1 MNNKYE
7 SFREIIKNCDYDNT
21 YKMAWGKSLIE
32 MSLKLDLSKDKIII
46 RLEDIAEK
54 YIKYYWNQIIF
65 FDLKQAT
72 NSNKI
77 PTIIVII
84 KELID
89 KCYEHTNEMILKSEK
104 ISRVTFEKLN
114 LLKEYDD
121 TIKSIIKVLKQDVS
135 WRFLLLDGKNTN
147 IYDYVKGNDYIQIES
162 KLLKKLKE
170 NNEEL
175 LNIINYRWLLILK
188 NINGYGNINKKVKLF
203 DDDTIN
209 KSLVEVISD
218 IFDI

>member
-32 MSLKLDLSKDKIII
+32 ISLELDLSKDKVII

-89 KCYEHTNEMILKSEK
+89 KYYEYTNEMILEAKK
-104 ISRVTFEKLN
+104 ISRVTFKKLN

-121 TIKSIIKVLKQDVS
+121 TIKSITKVLKQDVS

-162 KLLKKLKE
+162 KLLKELKG

-188 NINGYGNINKKVKLF
+188 NINGYRNTNKKVKLF

-209 KSLVEVISD
+209 KSLVEAISGM
-218 IFDI
+218 FDI

>member
-1 MNNKYE
+1 MNNNYE

-32 MSLKLDLSKDKIII
+32 MSLELDLSKDKIII

-65 FDLKQAT
+65 FDLKQST

-89 KCYEHTNEMILKSEK
+89 KYYEYTNEMILEAKK
-104 ISRVTFEKLN
+104 ISRVTFKKLN

-121 TIKSIIKVLKQDVS
+121 TIKSITKVLKQDVS

-203 DDDTIN
+203 NDDMIN

-218 IFDI
+218 IFGI

>member
-1 MNNKYE
+1 MNNNYE

-32 MSLKLDLSKDKIII
+32 MSLELDLSKDKIII

-89 KCYEHTNEMILKSEK
+89 KYYEYTNEMILEAKK
-104 ISRVTFEKLN
+104 ISRVTFKKLN

-121 TIKSIIKVLKQDVS
+121 TIKSITKVLKQDVS
-135 WRFLLLDGKNTN
+135 WRFLLLEGKNTN

-209 KSLVEVISD
+209 KSLVEVISY
-218 IFDI
+218 IFGI

>member
-1 MNNKYE
+1 MNNNYE

-32 MSLKLDLSKDKIII
+32 MSLELDLSKDKIII

-89 KCYEHTNEMILKSEK
+89 KYYEYTNEMILEAKK
-104 ISRVTFEKLN
+104 ISRVTFKKLN

-121 TIKSIIKVLKQDVS
+121 TIKSITKVLKQDVS

-188 NINGYGNINKKVKLF
+188 NINGYGKTNKKVKLF
-203 DDDTIN
+203 NDDTIN

-218 IFDI
+218 IFSI

>member
-1 MNNKYE
+1 MNNNYE

-32 MSLKLDLSKDKIII
+32 MSLELDLSKDKIII

-89 KCYEHTNEMILKSEK
+89 KYYEYTNEMILEAKK
-104 ISRVTFEKLN
+104 ISRVTFKKLN

-121 TIKSIIKVLKQDVS
+121 TIKSITKVLKQDVS
-135 WRFLLLDGKNTN
+135 WRFLLLEGKNTN

-162 KLLKKLKE
+162 KLLKKLKG

-203 DDDTIN
+203 NDDMIN

>member
-1 MNNKYE
+1 
-7 SFREIIKNCDYDNT
+7 
-21 YKMAWGKSLIE
+21 
-32 MSLKLDLSKDKIII
+32 
-46 RLEDIAEK
+46 
-54 YIKYYWNQIIF
+54 
-65 FDLKQAT
+65 
-72 NSNKI
+72 
-77 PTIIVII
+77 
-84 KELID
+84 
-89 KCYEHTNEMILKSEK
+89 MILEAKK
-104 ISRVTFEKLN
+104 ISRVTFKKLN

-121 TIKSIIKVLKQDVS
+121 TIKSITKVLKQDVS

-147 IYDYVKGNDYIQIES
+147 IYGYVKGNDYIQIES

-203 DDDTIN
+203 NDDMIN

>member
-1 MNNKYE
+1 ME
-7 SFREIIKNCDYDNT
+7 SN
-21 YKMAWGKSLIE
+21 
-32 MSLKLDLSKDKIII
+32 
-46 RLEDIAEK
+46 
-54 YIKYYWNQIIF
+54 YI

-89 KCYEHTNEMILKSEK
+89 KYYEYTNEMILKSEK

-121 TIKSIIKVLKQDVS
+121 TI
-135 WRFLLLDGKNTN
+135 
-147 IYDYVKGNDYIQIES
+147 
-162 KLLKKLKE
+162 
-170 NNEEL
+170 
-175 LNIINYRWLLILK
+175 
-188 NINGYGNINKKVKLF
+188 
-203 DDDTIN
+203 N

-218 IFDI
+218 IFSI

>member
-1 MNNKYE
+1 MNNNYE

-32 MSLKLDLSKDKIII
+32 MSLELDLSKDKVTI

-89 KCYEHTNEMILKSEK
+89 KYYEYTNEMILEAKK
-104 ISRVTFEKLN
+104 ISRVTFKKLN

-121 TIKSIIKVLKQDVS
+121 TIKSITKVLKQDVS

-188 NINGYGNINKKVKLF
+188 NINGYRNTNKKVKLF

>member
-1 MNNKYE
+1 MNNNYE

-32 MSLKLDLSKDKIII
+32 MALKLDLSKDKIII
-46 RLEDIAEK
+46 RLDDIAEK

-84 KELID
+84 KELVD
-89 KCYEHTNEMILKSEK
+89 KYYEYTNEMILEAKK
-104 ISRVTFEKLN
+104 ISRVTFKKLN

-121 TIKSIIKVLKQDVS
+121 TIKSITKVLKQDVS

-147 IYDYVKGNDYIQIES
+147 IYGYVKGNDYIQIES

-188 NINGYGNINKKVKLF
+188 NINGYGKTNKKVKLF
-203 DDDTIN
+203 NDDTIN

>member
-1 MNNKYE
+1 MNNNYE

-32 MSLKLDLSKDKIII
+32 MSLELDLSKDKVII

-65 FDLKQAT
+65 FDLKQST

-89 KCYEHTNEMILKSEK
+89 KYYEYTNEMISEAKK
-104 ISRVTFEKLN
+104 ISRVTFKKLN

-121 TIKSIIKVLKQDVS
+121 TIKSITKVLKQDVS

-170 NNEEL
+170 NSEEL

-203 DDDTIN
+203 NDDMIN

-218 IFDI
+218 IFGI

>member
-1 MNNKYE
+1 MNNNYE

-32 MSLKLDLSKDKIII
+32 MSLELDLSKDKIII

-65 FDLKQAT
+65 FDLKQST

-89 KCYEHTNEMILKSEK
+89 KYYEYTNEMILEAKK
-104 ISRVTFEKLN
+104 ISRVTFKKLN

-121 TIKSIIKVLKQDVS
+121 TIKSITKVLKQDVS

-147 IYDYVKGNDYIQIES
+147 IYGYVKGNDYIQIES

-203 DDDTIN
+203 NDDMIN

>member
-1 MNNKYE
+1 MNNNYE

-32 MSLKLDLSKDKIII
+32 MSLELDLSKDKIII

-65 FDLKQAT
+65 FDLKQTT

-84 KELID
+84 KELVD
-89 KCYEHTNEMILKSEK
+89 KYYEYTNEMILEAKK
-104 ISRVTFEKLN
+104 ISRVTFKKLN

-121 TIKSIIKVLKQDVS
+121 TIKSITKVLKQDVS

-203 DDDTIN
+203 NDDMIN

>member
-1 MNNKYE
+1 MNNNYE

-32 MSLKLDLSKDKIII
+32 MSLELDLSKDKIII

-65 FDLKQAT
+65 FDLKQST

-89 KCYEHTNEMILKSEK
+89 KYYEYTNEMILEAKK
-104 ISRVTFEKLN
+104 ISRITFKKLN

-121 TIKSIIKVLKQDVS
+121 TIKSITKVLKQDVS
-135 WRFLLLDGKNTN
+135 WRFLLLEGKNTN
-147 IYDYVKGNDYIQIES
+147 MYDYVKGNDYIQIES

-170 NNEEL
+170 NSEEL

-188 NINGYGNINKKVKLF
+188 NINGYGKTNKKVKLF

>member
-1 MNNKYE
+1 MNNNYE

-32 MSLKLDLSKDKIII
+32 MSLELDLSKDKIII

-65 FDLKQAT
+65 FDLKQTT

-84 KELID
+84 KELVD
-89 KCYEHTNEMILKSEK
+89 KYYEYTNEMILEAKK
-104 ISRVTFEKLN
+104 ISRVTFKKLN

-121 TIKSIIKVLKQDVS
+121 TIKSITKVLKQDVS

-147 IYDYVKGNDYIQIES
+147 IYDYVKGSDYIQIES

-203 DDDTIN
+203 NDDMIN

>member
-32 MSLKLDLSKDKIII
+32 MSLKLDLSNDKVIIK
-46 RLEDIAEK
+46 LEDIAEK

-77 PTIIVII
+77 PIIIVII

-89 KCYEHTNEMILKSEK
+89 KYYEYTNEMILKSEK
-104 ISRVTFEKLN
+104 ISRVTFKKLN
-114 LLKEYDD
+114 LLKEY
-121 TIKSIIKVLKQDVS
+121 
-135 WRFLLLDGKNTN
+135 
-147 IYDYVKGNDYIQIES
+147 
-162 KLLKKLKE
+162 
-170 NNEEL
+170 
-175 LNIINYRWLLILK
+175 
-188 NINGYGNINKKVKLF
+188 
-203 DDDTIN
+203 DDTIN

-218 IFDI
+218 IFSI

>member
-1 MNNKYE
+1 
-7 SFREIIKNCDYDNT
+7 
-21 YKMAWGKSLIE
+21 MAWGKSLIE
-32 MSLKLDLSKDKIII
+32 MSLELDLSKDKIII

-89 KCYEHTNEMILKSEK
+89 KYYEYINEMIMEEKK
-104 ISRVTFEKLN
+104 ISRVTFKKLN

-121 TIKSIIKVLKQDVS
+121 TIKSITKVLKQDVS
-135 WRFLLLDGKNTN
+135 WRFLLLEGKNTN
-147 IYDYVKGNDYIQIES
+147 IYGYVKGNDYIQIES

-209 KSLVEVISD
+209 KSLVEVISY
-218 IFDI
+218 IFGI

>member
-1 MNNKYE
+1 MNNNYE

-21 YKMAWGKSLIE
+21 YKIAWGKSLIE
-32 MSLKLDLSKDKIII
+32 MSLELDLSKDKIII

-89 KCYEHTNEMILKSEK
+89 KYYKYTNEMIFEAKK
-104 ISRVTFEKLN
+104 ISRITFKKLN

-121 TIKSIIKVLKQDVS
+121 TIKSITKVLKQDVS

-203 DDDTIN
+203 DDDMIN

>member
-1 MNNKYE
+1 MNNNYE

-32 MSLKLDLSKDKIII
+32 MSLELDLSKDKIII

-65 FDLKQAT
+65 FDLKQST

-89 KCYEHTNEMILKSEK
+89 KYYEYTNEMILEAKK
-104 ISRVTFEKLN
+104 ISRVTFKKLN

-121 TIKSIIKVLKQDVS
+121 TIKSITKVLKQDVS

-203 DDDTIN
+203 NDDMIN

>member
-1 MNNKYE
+1 MNNNYE

-32 MSLKLDLSKDKIII
+32 MSLELDLSKDKIII

-72 NSNKI
+72 NLNKI

-89 KCYEHTNEMILKSEK
+89 KYYEYTNEMILEAKK
-104 ISRVTFEKLN
+104 ISRVTFKKLN

-121 TIKSIIKVLKQDVS
+121 TIKSITKVLKQDVS

-203 DDDTIN
+203 NDDMIN

>member
-32 MSLKLDLSKDKIII
+32 ISLELDLSKDKVII

-89 KCYEHTNEMILKSEK
+89 KYYEYTNEMILEAKK
-104 ISRVTFEKLN
+104 ISRVTFKKLN

-121 TIKSIIKVLKQDVS
+121 TIKSITKVLKQDVS
-135 WRFLLLDGKNTN
+135 WRFLLLDGMNTN

-162 KLLKKLKE
+162 KLLKELKG

-188 NINGYGNINKKVKLF
+188 NINGYRNTNKKVKLF

-209 KSLVEVISD
+209 KSLVEAISGM
-218 IFDI
+218 FDI